1 MSATVHKTTRLAKN
15 YIFNVTYK
23 LLNIAMPLITAPYL
37 SRVIGA
43 EGLGI
48 YAYYYAIAHY
58 FYLFGKMGLNNYG
71 TREIAISK
79 DNQEDMNH
87 MFSSIYTQQ
96 IISSIII
103 QIIYTIFCLFSIK
116 NDGLIPMILGI
127 YTLGCLFDIDWLY
140 LGLEKFDKI
149 AIKNII
155 VKIITLIAIFIF
167 VKNENDLWIYTLI
180 MSAGMIIGFWTLWV
194 GVKKYV
200 KFKPVKIKEAL
211 KHLKPNAILLV
222 PVLAA
227 NIYHSIDKVMVG
239 QMCNMTEL
247 GYYDNAEKIIY
258 AINGFITAFDNIMIP
273 KCSKLVAN
281 NKQER
286 CKQYISYTM
295 QFLFFIILLMGSV
308 CTGLAKHIVLIVF
321 GDDFSRSI
329 ILLQLL
335 AVTLIFMTWSD
346 VIRSLWV
353 IPIKKDKL
361 FLVTIGTGAIVN
373 IILNI
378 VLIPKYG
385 AAGSC
390 IATIAA
396 EFSVPLVQ
404 YIFFRK
410 DLNYKQLI
418 KQQIIFVV
426 TAVVTV
432 VFLGV
437 IQKYF
442 AVKIFNLII
451 LLAIGSVFYII
462 VCFLLHLIFRRKDLM
477 LYIKIAKEF
486 IENILNKKKIS
497 RKVNL

>member
-1 MSATVHKTTRLAKN
+1 MSASVYKTTSLAKN
-15 YIFNVTYK
+15 YFFNITYK

-37 SRVIGA
+37 SRVVGA

-79 DNQEDMNH
+79 DSKENMSST
-87 MFSSIYTQQ
+87 FSSIYTQQ
-96 IISSIII
+96 IISSVVM
-103 QIIYTIFCLFSIK
+103 QLIYIIFCLFSVK
-116 NDGLIPMILGI
+116 NDGVIPIILGI

-155 VKIITLIAIFIF
+155 VKIVTLIAIFVF
-167 VKNENDLWIYTLI
+167 VKSSSDLWIYTLI
-180 MSAGMIIGFWTLWV
+180 MSAGMIIGFWTLWF

-200 KFKPVKIKEAL
+200 KFRPVKIKEAL
-211 KHLKPNAILLV
+211 KHIKPNAILLV

-227 NIYHSIDKVMVG
+227 NIYRSIDKVMLG
-239 QMCNMTEL
+239 QMSNMTEL
-247 GYYDNAEKIIY
+247 GYFDNAEKIIY
-258 AINGFITAFDNIMIP
+258 AISGFITAFDNIMIP
-273 KCSKLVAN
+273 KCSKLIAS
-281 NKQER
+281 KKEER

-308 CTGLAKHIVLIVF
+308 CIGLSKHLVLIVF
-321 GDDFSRSI
+321 GNEFTRSI

-353 IPIKKDKL
+353 IPRKKDKI

-373 IILNI
+373 IICNI
-378 VLIPKYG
+378 VLIPKYE
-385 AAGSC
+385 AVGSC

-396 EFSVPLVQ
+396 ELSVPIVQ
-404 YIFFRK
+404 FIFFRK
-410 DLNYKQLI
+410 ELNYKKLI
-418 KQQIIFVV
+418 NQQVIFVV
-426 TAVVTV
+426 TTVITV
-432 VFLGV
+432 VFLGI
-437 IQKYF
+437 IQNYF
-442 AVKIFNLII
+442 AIGIVNLII
-451 LLAIGSVFYII
+451 LLTIGSIFYIFTCI
-462 VCFLLHLIFRRKDLM
+462 LLHFIFRRKELIFY
-477 LYIKIAKEF
+477 LKTAKEYIKV
-486 IENILNKKKIS
+486 ILNKKKIA
-497 RKVNL
+497 V

>member
-1 MSATVHKTTRLAKN
+1 MSASVYKTTSLAKN
-15 YIFNVTYK
+15 YFFNITYK

-37 SRVIGA
+37 SRVVGA

-79 DNQEDMNH
+79 DSKENMSST
-87 MFSSIYTQQ
+87 FSSIYTQQ
-96 IISSIII
+96 IISSVVM
-103 QIIYTIFCLFSIK
+103 QLIYIIFCLFSIK
-116 NDGLIPMILGI
+116 NDGIIPVILGI

-155 VKIITLIAIFIF
+155 VKIVTLIAIFVF
-167 VKNENDLWIYTLI
+167 VKSSSDLWIYTLI
-180 MSAGMIIGFWTLWV
+180 MSAGMIIGFWTLWF

-200 KFKPVKIKEAL
+200 KFRPVKIKEAL
-211 KHLKPNAILLV
+211 KHIKPNAILLV

-227 NIYHSIDKVMVG
+227 NIYRSIDKVMLG
-239 QMCNMTEL
+239 QMSNMTEL
-247 GYYDNAEKIIY
+247 GYFDNAEKIIY
-258 AINGFITAFDNIMIP
+258 AISGFITAFDNIMIP
-273 KCSKLVAN
+273 KCSKLIAN
-281 NKQER
+281 NKEER

-308 CTGLAKHIVLIVF
+308 CIGLSKHLVLIVF
-321 GDDFSRSI
+321 GNEFSRSI
-329 ILLQLL
+329 ILSQLL

-353 IPIKKDKL
+353 IPRKKDKI

-373 IILNI
+373 IICNI
-378 VLIPKYG
+378 VLIPRYE
-385 AAGSC
+385 AVGSC

-396 EFSVPLVQ
+396 ELSVPIVQ

-410 DLNYKQLI
+410 ELNYKKLI
-418 KQQIIFVV
+418 SQQIIFVV
-426 TAVVTV
+426 TALMTI
-432 VFLGV
+432 VFLGI
-437 IQKYF
+437 IQNYF
-442 AVKIFNLII
+442 AVRIVNLII
-451 LLAIGSVFYII
+451 LLIIGSIFYIFTCI
-462 VCFLLHLIFRRKDLM
+462 LLHFIFRRKELIFY
-477 LYIKIAKEF
+477 LKTAKEYIKV
-486 IENILNKKKIS
+486 ILNKKKIA
-497 RKVNL
+497 V

>member
-1 MSATVHKTTRLAKN
+1 MSASVYKTTSLAKN
-15 YIFNVTYK
+15 YFFNITYK

-37 SRVIGA
+37 SRVVGA

-79 DNQEDMNH
+79 DSKENMSST
-87 MFSSIYTQQ
+87 FSSIYTQQ
-96 IISSIII
+96 IISSVVM
-103 QIIYTIFCLFSIK
+103 QLIYIIFCLFSVK
-116 NDGLIPMILGI
+116 NDGVIPIILGI

-155 VKIITLIAIFIF
+155 VKIVTLIAIFVF
-167 VKNENDLWIYTLI
+167 VKSSSDLWIYTLI
-180 MSAGMIIGFWTLWV
+180 MSAGMIIGFWTLWF

-200 KFKPVKIKEAL
+200 KFRPVKIKEAL
-211 KHLKPNAILLV
+211 KHIKPNAILLV

-227 NIYHSIDKVMVG
+227 NIYRSIDKVMLG
-239 QMCNMTEL
+239 QMSNMTEL
-247 GYYDNAEKIIY
+247 GYFDNAEKIIY
-258 AINGFITAFDNIMIP
+258 AISGFITAFDNIMIP
-273 KCSKLVAN
+273 KCSKLIAS
-281 NKQER
+281 KKEER

-308 CTGLAKHIVLIVF
+308 CIGLSKHLVLIVF
-321 GDDFSRSI
+321 GNEFTRSI

-353 IPIKKDKL
+353 IPRKKDKI

-373 IILNI
+373 IICNI
-378 VLIPKYG
+378 VLIPKYE
-385 AAGSC
+385 AVGSC

-396 EFSVPLVQ
+396 ELSVPIVQ
-404 YIFFRK
+404 FIFFRK
-410 DLNYKQLI
+410 ELNYKKLI
-418 KQQIIFVV
+418 NQQVVFVV
-426 TAVVTV
+426 TTVITV
-432 VFLGV
+432 VFLGI
-437 IQKYF
+437 IQNYF
-442 AVKIFNLII
+442 AIGIVNLII
-451 LLAIGSVFYII
+451 LLTIGSIFYIFTCI
-462 VCFLLHLIFRRKDLM
+462 LLHFIFRRKELIFY
-477 LYIKIAKEF
+477 LKTAKEYIKV
-486 IENILNKKKIS
+486 ILNKKKIA
-497 RKVNL
+497 V

>member
-1 MSATVHKTTRLAKN
+1 MSTSVYKTTSLAKN
-15 YIFNVTYK
+15 YMFNIIYK

-37 SRVIGA
+37 SRTVGA

-79 DNQEDMNH
+79 DNKENMNYT
-87 MFSSIYTQQ
+87 FSSIYTQQ
-96 IISSIII
+96 IISSIIM
-103 QIIYTIFCLFSIK
+103 QVIYAIFCLLSIG
-116 NDGLIPMILGI
+116 NHGLIPMILGL

-155 VKIITLIAIFIF
+155 VKVITLIAIFIF
-167 VKNENDLWIYTLI
+167 VKNSNDLWIYTLI
-180 MSAGMIIGFWTLWV
+180 MSAGMIIGFWTLWF

-227 NIYHSIDKVMVG
+227 NIYRSIDKVMVG
-239 QMCNMTEL
+239 QMCNMSEL

-258 AINGFITAFDNIMIP
+258 AISGFITAFNNIMIP
-273 KCSKLVAN
+273 KCSNLIAN

-295 QFLFFIILLMGSV
+295 QFLFFVILLMGSV
-308 CTGLAKHIVLIVF
+308 CIGLSKHMVLIVF
-321 GDDFSRSI
+321 GDNFSRSI

-353 IPIKKDKL
+353 IPKKNDKL
-361 FLVTIGTGAIVN
+361 FLITIGTGAVVN
-373 IILNI
+373 VILNS
-378 VLIPKYG
+378 VLIPMYG
-385 AAGSC
+385 AAGAC

-396 EFSVPLVQ
+396 EFSVPFVQ
-404 YIFFRK
+404 FIFFRK
-410 DLNYKQLI
+410 ELNYKKLV
-418 KQQIIFVV
+418 KQQIVFVA
-426 TAVVTV
+426 TAIATI
-432 VFLGV
+432 VFLEI

-451 LLAIGSVFYII
+451 LLGIGSVFYIT
-462 VCFLLHLIFRRKDLM
+462 VCILLHLIFRRKDLM
-477 LYIKIAKEF
+477 LYIKTAKEF
-486 IENILNKKKIS
+486 VKTIINKKKS
-497 RKVNL
+497 LKEF

>member
-1 MSATVHKTTRLAKN
+1 MSASVYKTTSLAKN
-15 YIFNVTYK
+15 YFFNITYK

-37 SRVIGA
+37 SRVVGA

-79 DNQEDMNH
+79 DNQENINST
-87 MFSSIYTQQ
+87 FSSIYMQQ
-96 IISSIII
+96 IISSVIM
-103 QIIYTIFCLFSIK
+103 QLIYIIFCLFSVK
-116 NDGLIPMILGI
+116 NDGIIPIILGI

-155 VKIITLIAIFIF
+155 VKIVTLIAIFVF
-167 VKNENDLWIYTLI
+167 VKSSSDLWIYTLI
-180 MSAGMIIGFWTLWV
+180 MSAGMIIGFWTLWF

-200 KFKPVKIKEAL
+200 KFRPVKIKEAL
-211 KHLKPNAILLV
+211 KHIKPNAILLV

-227 NIYHSIDKVMVG
+227 NIYRSIDKVMLG
-239 QMCNMTEL
+239 QMSNMTEL
-247 GYYDNAEKIIY
+247 GYFDNAEKIIY
-258 AINGFITAFDNIMIP
+258 AISGFITAFDNIMIP
-273 KCSKLVAN
+273 KCSKLIAN
-281 NKQER
+281 NKEER

-308 CTGLAKHIVLIVF
+308 CIGLSKHLVLIVF
-321 GDDFSRSI
+321 GNEFSRSI
-329 ILLQLL
+329 ILSQLL

-353 IPIKKDKL
+353 IPRKKDKI

-373 IILNI
+373 IICNI
-378 VLIPKYG
+378 VLIPRYE
-385 AAGSC
+385 AVGSC

-396 EFSVPLVQ
+396 ELSVPIVQ

-410 DLNYKQLI
+410 ELNYKKLI
-418 KQQIIFVV
+418 SQQIIFVV
-426 TAVVTV
+426 TALMTI
-432 VFLGV
+432 VFLGI
-437 IQKYF
+437 IQNYF
-442 AVKIFNLII
+442 AVRIVNLII
-451 LLAIGSVFYII
+451 LLIIGSIFYIFTCI
-462 VCFLLHLIFRRKDLM
+462 LLHFIFRRKELIFY
-477 LYIKIAKEF
+477 LKTAKEYIKV
-486 IENILNKKKIS
+486 ILNKKKIA
-497 RKVNL
+497 V